1 MGVCY
6 VGLLLCAWDLNLL
19 VSYTRFF
26 FIATVLSSHLNRN
39 RESKQIQFHVNAN
52 KY

>member
-6 VGLLLCAWDLNLL
+6 VGLLLYAWDLNLP

-26 FIATVLSSHLNRN
+26 FIAAVLSSHLNRSD
-39 RESKQIQFHVNAN
+39 ESKQIHCHVNAN